1 MQAAQNVGMRACA
14 GFLLQPGKTTMTWP
28 PHEVR
33 PVDLEAFDER
43 FRRYRLISPA
53 DQKQMAAS
61 LLRDGQLSP
70 VVVCQLDQAHVLI
83 DGFKRLAAARTLR
96 GFSTLSARCLQVD
109 QQHAKAAIYRL
120 NLVGRAPQ
128 ELEEAWIVQA
138 LVQEDG
144 LSQVAVASLLGRHKS
159 WVCRRLAL
167 LEKLCEEGKHDLGL
181 GLLSPTAARQ
191 LVRLPRGNQV
201 QALETA
207 RRESLSSRELQ
218 TVVDLLLAAGT
229 RQKKDFVLEKPRQA
243 IRQAEGFSVQP
254 YDPRLSA
261 AGNRVNKQLAF
272 LLDSLARMET
282 WLVQRGRGELAAV
295 DGPLLREP
303 LERLVQQSQ
312 AVAESGRDFLKEL
325 EA

>member
-1 MQAAQNVGMRACA
+1 
-14 GFLLQPGKTTMTWP
+14 MTWP

-33 PVDLEAFDER
+33 PLDLEAFDER
-43 FRRYRLISPA
+43 FRRYRLICEA

-70 VVVCQLDQAHVLI
+70 VVVCQLDQAQVLV

-96 GFSTLSARCLQVD
+96 GFSTLATRCLQAD
-109 QQHAKAAIYRL
+109 RQHAKAAIYRL

-138 LVQEDG
+138 LVQEEG

-167 LEKLCEEGKHDLGL
+167 LEKLCEEARNDLEL

-191 LVRLPRGNQV
+191 FVRLPRGNQTE
-201 QALETA
+201 ALEAA
-207 RRESLSSRELQ
+207 RRASLSSRELQ

-229 RQKKDFVLEKPRQA
+229 REKKHFVLENPRQA
-243 IRQAEGFSVQP
+243 IRQAEGSSVRA
-254 YDPRLSA
+254 YDPRLSP

-282 WLVQRGRGELAAV
+282 WLVQRGRGELAAA

-303 LERLVQQSQ
+303 FQRLLGQSQ
-312 AVAESGRDFLKEL
+312 AVAESTQDFLKEL
-325 EA
+325 EP

>member
-1 MQAAQNVGMRACA
+1 
-14 GFLLQPGKTTMTWP
+14 MTWP

-33 PVDLEAFDER
+33 PLDLEAFDER

-70 VVVCQLDQAHVLI
+70 VVVCQLDNVHVLI

-96 GFSTLSARCLQVD
+96 GFSTLAARCLQAD

-138 LVQEDG
+138 LVHEDC

-167 LEKLCEEGKHDLGL
+167 LEKLCDQAKNDLGL
-181 GLLSPTAARQ
+181 GLLSPTAAPTTRD
-191 LVRLPRGNQV
+191 
-201 QALETA
+201 
-207 RRESLSSRELQ
+207 SS
-218 TVVDLLLAAGT
+218 TMNPCHSAFAAW
-229 RQKKDFVLEKPRQA
+229 R
-243 IRQAEGFSVQP
+243 
-254 YDPRLSA
+254 
-261 AGNRVNKQLAF
+261 
-272 LLDSLARMET
+272 
-282 WLVQRGRGELAAV
+282 
-295 DGPLLREP
+295 
-303 LERLVQQSQ
+303 
-312 AVAESGRDFLKEL
+312 
-325 EA
+325 